1 MAGAADEPHILLV
14 DDERSIRDPLA
25 QYLSRSGL
33 RVTRAADAAQARQAL
48 AAYAIDLILLD
59 IMMPGEDG
67 LALCAHVR
75 ATSGIPVILVTARA
89 EETER
94 VVGLEIGADDYVTK
108 PFSPRELLARIK
120 VVLRRTGERPSRV
133 RPSDADA
140 YGFGTWVLRTGARE
154 LVGGDGVAVPL
165 STGEYNLLLA
175 LVTHPRRVLS
185 RDQLLDLAQGREL
198 AAFERSIDNSVSRLR
213 RKIEADP
220 KQPAL
225 IKTVWGGGYIFAA
238 DVRRL

>member
-1 MAGAADEPHILLV
+1 MATAGEPHILLV

-25 QYLSRSGL
+25 HYLSRSGL
-33 RVTRAADAAQARQAL
+33 RVTRAANAQEARQAL
-48 AAYAIDLILLD
+48 AAYGVDLILLD

-75 ATSGIPVILVTARA
+75 ATSGIPVILLTAKA
-89 EETER
+89 EETDR
-94 VVGLEIGADDYVTK
+94 IVGLEIGADDYVTK

-120 VVLRRTGERPSRV
+120 VILRRAGERPSRV
-133 RPSDADA
+133 RAPEAEA
-140 YGFGTWVLRTGARE
+140 FAFGPWVLRTGERE
-154 LVGGDGVAVPL
+154 LIDAEGVAVPL

-175 LVTHPRRVLS
+175 LVTHARRVLT

-213 RKIEADP
+213 RKVEADP
-220 KQPAL
+220 KQPQL
-225 IKTVWGGGYIFAA
+225 IKTVWGGGYMLAA